1 MIKVEGIIIYSKL
14 IKDNDLFIK
23 VLTKEDKLISG
34 LVFGGNSSK
43 KKIIYQVGY
52 FIEFSLNTKNSNFI
66 SFSNACLSKPF
77 ISNILL
83 DKFKSYALIS
93 IISLLNLSI
102 VEGQKINGLYSS
114 SYKILE
120 ILLNNNHWI
129 SYYCEWLFIL
139 LKIIGYEIDY
149 KSKKNYPFFDLYDQQ
164 FIRENTENSLY
175 FPHNL
180 FTHSSK
186 ITYLEVNTVFEIF
199 EKIIVK
205 NHLDTINKKI
215 PISFTNFKKE
225 VIKILKDKN
234 DK

>member
-102 VEGQKINGLYSS
+102 VEGQKIT
-114 SYKILE
+114 K
-120 ILLNNNHWI
+120 
-129 SYYCEWLFIL
+129 
-139 LKIIGYEIDY
+139 
-149 KSKKNYPFFDLYDQQ
+149 
-164 FIRENTENSLY
+164 
-175 FPHNL
+175 
-180 FTHSSK
+180 
-186 ITYLEVNTVFEIF
+186 
-199 EKIIVK
+199 
-205 NHLDTINKKI
+205 
-215 PISFTNFKKE
+215 
-225 VIKILKDKN
+225 
-234 DK
+234 